1 MPNQRTRQKK
11 KEAAA
16 AAAEAKK
23 EAAKPKAAAKPAPV
37 PTPPGGRQRGVCRWF
52 VDKKKYGFISSG
64 DGRDIFVHGADLK
77 EAIGEGDTVEYAVVD
92 FKGRPKAIEVT
103 KISGKEPPKP
113 PQPPTPPPSP
123 PQIMQPPPALP
134 APVAPRPP
142 PPKPQGPPPR
152 RRGVCQWFT
161 PKKKHGFIK
170 PDGGGADVFVH
181 QMDLRAGTE
190 ITEGDTVEFGTADY
204 KGREKAVDVIKVDPA
219 VRAAAPR
226 ALAPPGVPAK
236 PRVNIAPAR
245 PWPKVDA
252 GLQAA
257 SAPAPASNG
266 ASPPPAAP
274 PATGPW
280 GARAAAP
287 AAAPA
292 AARRPS
298 WGAADPPA
306 AAPASPPAPTPPAPA
321 PAPKPRPAGPRG
333 WGQVDSKPSFADA
346 SAGPTPGEAMRR
358 A

>member
-23 EAAKPKAAAKPAPV
+23 EAAKPKAAAKPPPA

-113 PQPPTPPPSP
+113 PAPPSP
-123 PQIMQPPPALP
+123 PAPVAPPPAMQPPPALP

-236 PRVNIAPAR
+236 PRVAIAPAR
-245 PWPKVDA
+245 PWPKVNA
-252 GLQAA
+252 CVEIKTL
-257 SAPAPASNG
+257 
-266 ASPPPAAP
+266 
-274 PATGPW
+274 
-280 GARAAAP
+280 
-287 AAAPA
+287 
-292 AARRPS
+292 RRV
-298 WGAADPPA
+298 
-306 AAPASPPAPTPPAPA
+306 
-321 PAPKPRPAGPRG
+321 R
-333 WGQVDSKPSFADA
+333 
-346 SAGPTPGEAMRR
+346 
-358 A
+358 

>member
-113 PQPPTPPPSP
+113 PAPPSP
-123 PQIMQPPPALP
+123 PAPVAPPPAMQPPPALP

-236 PRVNIAPAR
+236 PRVAIAPAR
-245 PWPKVDA
+245 PWPKVNACVEIKTLRRVRIVASHRRDA
-252 GLQAA
+252 CSIAWRCSFL
-257 SAPAPASNG
+257 
-266 ASPPPAAP
+266 
-274 PATGPW
+274 T
-280 GARAAAP
+280 
-287 AAAPA
+287 
-292 AARRPS
+292 ARRS
-298 WGAADPPA
+298 QHGRVIAEKDLVKNCRVR
-306 AAPASPPAPTPPAPA
+306 PTH
-321 PAPKPRPAGPRG
+321 
-333 WGQVDSKPSFADA
+333 
-346 SAGPTPGEAMRR
+346 
-358 A
+358 

>member
-134 APVAPRPP
+134 APVARPP
-142 PPKPQGPPPR
+142 APPKPQGPPPR

-170 PDGGGADVFVH
+170 PDGAGADVFVH

-204 KGREKAVDVIKVDPA
+204 KGREKAVDVIKVDA
-219 VRAAAPR
+219 SVRAAAPR

-236 PRVNIAPAR
+236 PRVAIAPAR
-245 PWPKVDA
+245 PWPKVNA
-252 GLQAA
+252 CVEIKTL
-257 SAPAPASNG
+257 
-266 ASPPPAAP
+266 
-274 PATGPW
+274 
-280 GARAAAP
+280 
-287 AAAPA
+287 
-292 AARRPS
+292 RRV
-298 WGAADPPA
+298 
-306 AAPASPPAPTPPAPA
+306 
-321 PAPKPRPAGPRG
+321 R
-333 WGQVDSKPSFADA
+333 
-346 SAGPTPGEAMRR
+346 
-358 A
+358 

>member
-23 EAAKPKAAAKPAPV
+23 EAAKPKAAAKPAPA
-37 PTPPGGRQRGVCRWF
+37 PTPGGRQRGVCRWF

-134 APVAPRPP
+134 APVARPP

-226 ALAPPGVPAK
+226 SLAPPGVPAK
-236 PRVNIAPAR
+236 PRVTIAPAR
-245 PWPKVDA
+245 PWPKVNACVEIKTLRRVRIVASHRRDA
-252 GLQAA
+252 CSIAWRCSFL
-257 SAPAPASNG
+257 
-266 ASPPPAAP
+266 
-274 PATGPW
+274 T
-280 GARAAAP
+280 
-287 AAAPA
+287 
-292 AARRPS
+292 ARRS
-298 WGAADPPA
+298 QHGRVIAE
-306 AAPASPPAPTPPAPA
+306 
-321 PAPKPRPAGPRG
+321 K
-333 WGQVDSKPSFADA
+333 
-346 SAGPTPGEAMRR
+346 
-358 A
+358 

>member
-23 EAAKPKAAAKPAPV
+23 EAAKPKAAAKPAPT

-134 APVAPRPP
+134 APVARPP
-142 PPKPQGPPPR
+142 APPKVPQGPPPR

-170 PDGGGADVFVH
+170 PDGAGADVFVH

-245 PWPKVDA
+245 PWPKVNACVEIKTLRRVRVDLHAIDA
-252 GLQAA
+252 T
-257 SAPAPASNG
+257 PA
-266 ASPPPAAP
+266 
-274 PATGPW
+274 
-280 GARAAAP
+280 R
-287 AAAPA
+287 
-292 AARRPS
+292 
-298 WGAADPPA
+298 
-306 AAPASPPAPTPPAPA
+306 
-321 PAPKPRPAGPRG
+321 
-333 WGQVDSKPSFADA
+333 
-346 SAGPTPGEAMRR
+346 
-358 A
+358 